1 MQLIW
6 VINSFVYAIK
16 YTREILSVVCHRTK
30 EVAYSS
36 DYIYIAFSDD

>member
-16 YTREILSVVCHRTK
+16 YTRAILSVVCYRTK
-30 EVAYSS
+30 EVANSS
-36 DYIYIAFSDD
+36 DYIYVTFSDN